1 MTVTKHLERWSV
13 TMPGR
18 LRGERGRDRRS
29 EIEKGE
35 VRKGGSGNEKGK
47 EEERGDRKKRMMGR
61 MRKGGSEKTSI
72 SLYLEPEVKYI
83 LSSTIRETSSHNI
96 GHELGLILQQETACD
111 QGAWCFTSEA

>member
-35 VRKGGSGNEKGK
+35 K
-47 EEERGDRKKRMMGR
+47 EGRGEEGR
-61 MRKGGSEKTSI
+61 EW
-72 SLYLEPEVKYI
+72 E
-83 LSSTIRETSSHNI
+83 
-96 GHELGLILQQETACD
+96 
-111 QGAWCFTSEA
+111 